1 MPARILYIMHTYI
14 KGKGATP
21 DAIDYQS
28 NEKLSARHGLSPLEL
43 SHRTFET
50 LQAIPKPLGYSPEL
64 DRSVDKD
71 APLRTENSVLF
82 SVSVSALINIHCV

>member
-1 MPARILYIMHTYI
+1 MHTYI

-28 NEKLSARHGLSPLEL
+28 NEKLSARYGLSPLEL

-50 LQAIPKPLGYSPEL
+50 LQAIPKYLGYSPEL
-64 DRSVDKD
+64 DRSVDKY
-71 APLRTENSVLF
+71 APLRTENSVVL
-82 SVSVSALINIHCV
+82 SMCLCID